1 MKPIHWL
8 ANENQQIKIKSFADQ
23 NQMTFSGRGPANG
36 NQQMKVE
43 SLAGKSFSR
52 NRGYNHRLG
61 NDFCANESG
70 IIG

>member
-1 MKPIHWL
+1 
-8 ANENQQIKIKSFADQ
+8 
-23 NQMTFSGRGPANG
+23 MTFSGRGPANG
-36 NQQMKVE
+36 NQQMEVE

-52 NRGYNHRLG
+52 DRGYNHRLG